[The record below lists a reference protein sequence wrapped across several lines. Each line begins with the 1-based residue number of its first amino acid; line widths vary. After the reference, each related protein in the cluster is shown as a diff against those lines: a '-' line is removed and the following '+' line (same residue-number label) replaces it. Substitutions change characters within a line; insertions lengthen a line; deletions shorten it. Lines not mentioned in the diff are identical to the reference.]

1 MPQTSHPPR
10 RVALYARYST
20 DMQNPKS
27 VDDQFRECR
36 KYADQQGWHV
46 VAEFSD
52 SGLSGA
58 LRDRPGYAGLLNA
71 VSAQQCDV
79 VLFEHIDRLGRDIE
93 LVTRFYKAATHANVD
108 LYQPARGKLGLLD
121 IGILSTFSAL
131 YLEENS
137 IKTLRGQKG
146 KVLSGKSGGGLSYGY
161 RVGMDAQGNPDTGE
175 LVIEPEQA
183 EIIRRIFREYAAGR
197 SPMHIAT
204 ELNKAGIPAPRGRG
218 DGSGHWKQNTIN
230 GNRERGTGILNNEL
244 YNGRR
249 IWNRQKFSKHP
260 ETGKRVARMKPESER
275 VIIELPDLRII
286 DEGLWNAVKRRQEA
300 LAKVRE
306 AKPSSDRN
314 GLSVAQSMRR
324 RKYLL
329 SGLLSCGVCGG
340 KLTIAGSGARKRY
353 YCANAKEKGPA
364 VCEGMPGLKEID
376 AAETILSGLRHGLMQ
391 DEAYEEFRR
400 SFVEHMRRQADD
412 SGAALKQLDD
422 SIREMQKAQG
432 NLLRAVE
439 TGQISSSILERLTAV
454 DTALA
459 EAKAKRSALT
469 PEPITLPTDLPA
481 LYRAHIC
488 NLVETLMDGEVAG
501 RAGDELHE
509 LVDAVVVSW
518 DADLGAHQLEIRGKL
533 LEMLQKAKP
542 ALWAGLVSNE
552 SSLKLVAGVGFEPT
566 TFRL

>member
-1 MPQTSHPPR
+1 M
-10 RVALYARYST
+10 
-20 DMQNPKS
+20 
-27 VDDQFRECR
+27 
-36 KYADQQGWHV
+36 
-46 VAEFSD
+46 
-52 SGLSGA
+52 
-58 LRDRPGYAGLLNA
+58 
-71 VSAQQCDV
+71 
-79 VLFEHIDRLGRDIE
+79 
-93 LVTRFYKAATHANVD
+93 
-108 LYQPARGKLGLLD
+108 LD

-131 YLEENS
+131 FLEDLS
-137 IKTLRGQKG
+137 YKTKRGLIG
-146 KVLSGKSGGGLSYGY
+146 RVAAGSSGGGLSYGY
-161 RVGMDAQGNPDTGE
+161 RVLTNDEGRAVKGE
-175 LVIEPEQA
+175 LAVAPEQA

-197 SPMHIAT
+197 SPIHIAA
-204 ELNKAGIPAPRGRG
+204 ELNEAGIPAPRGRG
-218 DGSGHWKQNTIN
+218 EGTGHWKQNTIN

-249 IWNRQKFSKHP
+249 IWNRQRFSKHP
-260 ETGKRVARMKPESER
+260 ETGKRVSRMNPPSEWLTHD
-275 VIIELPDLRII
+275 VPTLQIVD
-286 DEGLWNAVKRRQEA
+286 DALWEAVKRRQEGMT
-300 LAKVRE
+300 KVR
-306 AKPSSDRN
+306 AKTTPTDRN

-400 SFVEHMRRQADD
+400 SFIAHMRQQEAV
-412 SGAALKQLDD
+412 SGAALKELEA
-422 SIREMQKAQG
+422 SIRELQKNQRY
-432 NLLRAVE
+432 LLRAVE
-439 TGQISSSILERLTAV
+439 DGQITKSIFERLQAV
-454 DTALA
+454 DVDLEKA
-459 EAKAKRSALT
+459 EAKRASLT

-481 LYRAHIC
+481 LYRAHIS

-542 ALWAGLVSNE
+542 ALGAGLVSNE